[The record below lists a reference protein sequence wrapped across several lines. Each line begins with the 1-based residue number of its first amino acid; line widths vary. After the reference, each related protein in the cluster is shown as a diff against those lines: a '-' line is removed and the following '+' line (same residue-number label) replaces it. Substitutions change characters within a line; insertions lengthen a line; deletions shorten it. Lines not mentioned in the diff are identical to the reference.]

1 MEALKKIE
9 DDLRDAIKA
18 KNEVVMRTLR
28 MLKSDIMYEKT
39 RGSEDLTEEKIIEVI
54 KRAVKRRKESIE
66 EFTKAGRTDLSDREA
81 EELVILEQY
90 LPRQLGEEEVARL
103 IGEKIAAMGTISK
116 KDFGKVMGA
125 LMKEFK
131 GQADGNLVKE
141 ILTRKLE
148 NL

>member
-1 MEALKKIE
+1 MNLLIE
-9 DDLRDAIKA
+9 
-18 KNEVVMRTLR
+18 NGR
-28 MLKSDIMYEKT
+28 MLTPQGWSQPGY
-39 RGSEDLTEEKIIEVI
+39 
-54 KRAVKRRKESIE
+54 
-66 EFTKAGRTDLSDREA
+66 LSLA
-81 EELVILEQY
+81 
-90 LPRQLGEEEVARL
+90 
-103 IGEKIAAMGTISK
+103 GEKIAAMGTISK